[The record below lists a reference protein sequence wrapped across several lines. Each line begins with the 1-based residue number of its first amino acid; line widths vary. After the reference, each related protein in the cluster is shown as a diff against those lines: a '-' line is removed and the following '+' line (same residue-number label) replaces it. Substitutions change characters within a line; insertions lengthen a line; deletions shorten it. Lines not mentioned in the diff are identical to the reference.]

1 MTGEILLGLIEP
13 GLSLFYNRR
22 SKRKERLELFYL
34 PMFDDI
40 TGLHNDWTE
49 LLQCALYQV
58 EELERRTLKVQR
70 KRNGPVKKVQ
80 SDACRVRLELIL
92 KEVNKDLVTRDTLC
106 IKIDSY
112 RNLKR
117 RRFLKTDEQCFLKAV
132 LAYLPMV
139 NEDLFNDI
147 SISGNSLPEYAARLL
162 ERLRWSIDHQEI
174 LYREI
179 CTTYG
184 NLQLSVL
191 G

>member
-1 MTGEILLGLIEP
+1 MSIY
-13 GLSLFYNRR
+13 YNQQ
-22 SKRKERLELFYL
+22 SKRKERLGLFYSPL
-34 PMFDDI
+34 LDDI
-40 TGLHNDWTE
+40 TKVHNDWTE
-49 LLQCALYQV
+49 LLQCALSQV
-58 EELERRTLKVQR
+58 EELECRVSRVQQRRNR
-70 KRNGPVKKVQ
+70 SGKKGQ
-80 SDACRVRLELIL
+80 SAACRRRLELIL
-92 KEVNKDLVTRDTLC
+92 KEVNKDLATRDSLC

-117 RRFLKTDEQCFLKAV
+117 RRFLKADEQCFLKAV

-139 NEDLFNDI
+139 DGDLFNDI
-147 SISGNSLPEYAARLL
+147 SISGNSLPEYAARLRG
-162 ERLRWSIDHQEI
+162 RLRWAIGHQEI